1 MSEAADVRVA
11 ERNVRPSVESDH
23 RSDVLPRQEVPKGH
37 SRWCAAA
44 PRRTIRSMTPQ
55 DPPFGP
61 AAPPPARRVTR
72 STGDGKL
79 GGVAAGLGRHL
90 GIDPTLVRVAFAVLA
105 LFGGSGIALYVILW
119 IVLPAED
126 GASVLGEDTS
136 TARKVALGVLLVA
149 AVVSLPFAGPG
160 FFVLGPAVL

>member
-1 MSEAADVRVA
+1 MVPGPPA
-11 ERNVRPSVESDH
+11 SDH
-23 RSDVLPRQEVPKGH
+23 HG
-37 SRWCAAA
+37 
-44 PRRTIRSMTPQ
+44 MTPQ
-55 DPPFGP
+55 DPPIGP
-61 AAPPPARRVTR
+61 AAPPPRRVTR

-126 GASVLGEDTS
+126 GASALGEDTS

-160 FFVLGPAVL
+160 FFVLAPAVLLLGVVAAVGILLWRAAGGESDPTLTRLALLI